1 MVVFAL
7 VVAATARAQSNTT
20 LAEQMGYPA
29 GTKLLIIHADDLA
42 VAHAENR
49 ASIDAMAHGVV
60 SSASVMVPC
69 PWLPEVAQYARKN
82 KNHDLGLHLTL
93 TSEWNPYKWGPVASR
108 SEVATLVNEHG
119 YFHSSCPD
127 LWKTAKPEEVEM
139 ELRAQIE
146 KAKKLGLEPTHLDS
160 HMGCLFYQSAAMFE
174 IYLKMGRIYRIPS
187 MISKNMLAQM
197 ADSLREKVTAQD
209 VVIDQV
215 LTADASDYTEG
226 MEAYYTKV
234 LNTLA
239 PGVTVLLIHT
249 AYDDPEMKAMTG
261 DFMAYPAWCAPWRKD
276 DYEFFTS
283 KRAKKLLKKNNIRLT
298 TWKEVAEKTMG
309 KK

>member
-1 MVVFAL
+1 
-7 VVAATARAQSNTT
+7 
-20 LAEQMGYPA
+20 
-29 GTKLLIIHADDLA
+29 
-42 VAHAENR
+42 
-49 ASIDAMAHGVV
+49 
-60 SSASVMVPC
+60 
-69 PWLPEVAQYARKN
+69 
-82 KNHDLGLHLTL
+82 
-93 TSEWNPYKWGPVASR
+93 
-108 SEVATLVNEHG
+108 
-119 YFHSSCPD
+119 
-127 LWKTAKPEEVEM
+127 M

-160 HMGCLFYQSAAMFE
+160 HMGCLFYQSAALFDL
-174 IYLKMGRIYRIPS
+174 YLKMGRIYRIPS

-197 ADSLREKVTAQD
+197 ADSLREKVTAKD
-209 VVIDQV
+209 VVLDQV